1 VRRPRRRRLIIGL
14 LIVVPLLAAGAI
26 AAAIASGLLLNDKAT
41 PVSSQDVLE
50 RFHAGEQGAG
60 AGKLDGVYLYATRG
74 EESVDALGGATHRYP
89 KRTSI
94 TVVAVPCGVK
104 LLWEPLEERSATWTL
119 CATRSGI
126 ELSGWEVVHEFFG
139 QRDRTSYTCTESV
152 LVPAQEASGASA
164 FHCSSD
170 SGRQEG
176 QTRVVGLEEVAV
188 AGSPLRAV
196 HVRTVGH
203 VTGGDEG
210 TEMTDWWLD
219 ERSGLPLRIGLSS
232 RTSRSILI
240 GEVHYR
246 EDADL
251 RLRSTTP
258 LR

>member
-1 VRRPRRRRLIIGL
+1 MKLPRRRQLVIGL
-14 LIVVPLLAAGAI
+14 VILVPLIAAGAI
-26 AAAIASGLLLNDKAT
+26 AAAIAGGLFLNDKAT
-41 PVSSQDVLE
+41 PVSIQEVLE
-50 RFHAGEQGAG
+50 RFHAGERGTG
-60 AGKLDGVYLYATRG
+60 ELDGVYLYATRG

-89 KRTSI
+89 KTTSI
-94 TVVAVPCGVK
+94 TVVTVPCGVK

-139 QRDRTSYTCTESV
+139 QSDRTSYACTESV
-152 LVPAQEASGASA
+152 LVPAQEASGTSA
-164 FHCSSD
+164 LRCSSD
-170 SGRQEG
+170 TGRQQG
-176 QTRVVGLEEVAV
+176 QTRLVGVEEVAV

-196 HVRTVGH
+196 HVLTVGH
-203 VTGGDEG
+203 VTGGDSG
-210 TEMTDWWLD
+210 TETTDWWLD

-251 RLRSTTP
+251 RLRSTSP